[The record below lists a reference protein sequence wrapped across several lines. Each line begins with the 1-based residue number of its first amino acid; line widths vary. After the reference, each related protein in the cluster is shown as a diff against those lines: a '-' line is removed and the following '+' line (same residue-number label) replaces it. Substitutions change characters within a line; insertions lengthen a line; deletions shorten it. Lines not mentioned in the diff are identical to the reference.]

1 MTKKGHFS
9 KVSHYERGSIQM
21 HHIHTVLSPAKV
33 NLFLRVL
40 RKRADGYHDI
50 VSIMQPISLYD
61 EISLDIREGRGIS
74 IECDNISIP
83 VDRTNLAFKAAEAFF
98 KTTGINNK
106 AIIKIK
112 KRIPVAAGLGG
123 GSSNAATV
131 LMALNELTS
140 LNLSANDLAKI
151 GLAIGSDVPFFL
163 VGKPCL
169 AKGRGEILEP
179 VELPKFWYVLINPG
193 FPVSTQWVYRNLNL
207 TKNIEN
213 ININIS
219 KVSKNIAAI
228 QRLLINDL
236 EAVTLRKHYEIQ
248 ELKDALLALDAT
260 GALMSGSGQTV
271 FGVFFNKGKAK
282 KAFEQIKKDRRF
294 KDMAVFIAQGL

>member
-1 MTKKGHFS
+1 MP
-9 KVSHYERGSIQM
+9 SIQ
-21 HHIHTVLSPAKV
+21 TYLSPAKV

-50 VSIMQPISLYD
+50 MSLMQPISLYD

-219 KVSKNIAAI
+219 KVSKNIVAI

-260 GALMSGSGQTV
+260 GALMSGSGPTV
-271 FGVFFNKGKAK
+271 FGVFLNKGKAK

>member
-1 MTKKGHFS
+1 MP
-9 KVSHYERGSIQM
+9 SIQ
-21 HHIHTVLSPAKV
+21 TYLSPAKV

-50 VSIMQPISLYD
+50 MSLMQPISLYD

-179 VELPKFWYVLINPG
+179 VELPRFWYVLINPG

-260 GALMSGSGQTV
+260 GALMSGSGPTV
-271 FGVFFNKGKAK
+271 FGVFLNKGKAK

>member
-1 MTKKGHFS
+1 MP
-9 KVSHYERGSIQM
+9 SIQ
-21 HHIHTVLSPAKV
+21 TYLSPAKV

-50 VSIMQPISLYD
+50 MSLMQPISLYD

-219 KVSKNIAAI
+219 KVSENLAAI

-260 GALMSGSGQTV
+260 GALMSGSGPTV
-271 FGVFFNKGKAK
+271 FGVFLNKGKAK

>member
-1 MTKKGHFS
+1 MS
-9 KVSHYERGSIQM
+9 
-21 HHIHTVLSPAKV
+21 L
-33 NLFLRVL
+33 
-40 RKRADGYHDI
+40 
-50 VSIMQPISLYD
+50 MQPISLYD

-213 ININIS
+213 INI
-219 KVSKNIAAI
+219 
-228 QRLLINDL
+228 
-236 EAVTLRKHYEIQ
+236 
-248 ELKDALLALDAT
+248 
-260 GALMSGSGQTV
+260 
-271 FGVFFNKGKAK
+271 
-282 KAFEQIKKDRRF
+282 
-294 KDMAVFIAQGL
+294 

>member
-1 MTKKGHFS
+1 
-9 KVSHYERGSIQM
+9 
-21 HHIHTVLSPAKV
+21 
-33 NLFLRVL
+33 
-40 RKRADGYHDI
+40 
-50 VSIMQPISLYD
+50 
-61 EISLDIREGRGIS
+61 
-74 IECDNISIP
+74 
-83 VDRTNLAFKAAEAFF
+83 
-98 KTTGINNK
+98 
-106 AIIKIK
+106 
-112 KRIPVAAGLGG
+112 
-123 GSSNAATV
+123 
-131 LMALNELTS
+131 MALNELTS

-219 KVSKNIAAI
+219 KVSKNMIAI

-260 GALMSGSGQTV
+260 GALMSGSGPTV
-271 FGVFFNKGKAK
+271 FGVFLNKGKAK

>member
-1 MTKKGHFS
+1 MP
-9 KVSHYERGSIQM
+9 SIQ
-21 HHIHTVLSPAKV
+21 TYLSPAKV

-50 VSIMQPISLYD
+50 MSLMQPISLYD

-179 VELPKFWYVLINPG
+179 VELPRFWYVLINPG

-219 KVSKNIAAI
+219 KVSKNIVAI

-260 GALMSGSGQTV
+260 GALMSGSGPTV
-271 FGVFFNKGKAK
+271 FGVFLNKGKAK

>member
-1 MTKKGHFS
+1 
-9 KVSHYERGSIQM
+9 M
-21 HHIHTVLSPAKV
+21 HHIHTFLSPAKV

-50 VSIMQPISLYD
+50 VSIMQPISLFD

-179 VELPKFWYVLINPG
+179 VELPRFWYVLINPG

-260 GALMSGSGQTV
+260 GALMSGSGPTV
-271 FGVFFNKGKAK
+271 FGVFLNKGKAK

>member
-1 MTKKGHFS
+1 MKKTS
-9 KVSHYERGSIQM
+9 K
-21 HHIHTVLSPAKV
+21 HIHTFLSPAKV

-50 VSIMQPISLYD
+50 ISLMQPISLYD
-61 EISLDIREGRGIS
+61 EISLDIREGGGIS
-74 IECDNISIP
+74 VECDNISIP

-163 VGKPCL
+163 VGKSCI

-179 VELPKFWYVLINPG
+179 VELPMFWYILINPG

-219 KVSKNIAAI
+219 KVSENLATI
-228 QRLLINDL
+228 QRLLTNDL
-236 EAVTLRKHYEIQ
+236 ETVTIRKHYEIQ

-260 GALMSGSGQTV
+260 GALMSGSGPTV
-271 FGVFFNKGKAK
+271 FGVFLDEGRAK
-282 KAFEQIKKDRRF
+282 KAFEQIKKDQRF
-294 KDMAVFIAQGL
+294 KDMAVFLAQGTG